1 MSYNVRASIIQTFLK
16 WQSRPM
22 LTTPRKPRKL
32 AELVV
37 AQLSERIR
45 DGALQPGD
53 KLPTETEIVVEQG
66 VSRSVVREA
75 ISRMQ
80 AAGLVETRHGI
91 GTFVLPP
98 APPAIVGIDPATVMT
113 VRDVIALLELRIGL
127 ETEAAG
133 LAAARRNEAQLA
145 EVRAA
150 LAVLQQGARL
160 GQDTVELDRR
170 FHLAIAQASGNQY
183 FHAIL
188 QHLGENIIPR
198 ARINSARLTHADPV
212 SYMEQVGREHEQI
225 VDAIARGDAESARAA
240 MRLHIGNSRERLRRA
255 QEALEAAQVTQAA
268 STRVV

>member
-1 MSYNVRASIIQTFLK
+1 MHNATHA
-16 WQSRPM
+16 
-22 LTTPRKPRKL
+22 TPRRPRNL
-32 AELVV
+32 AQQVV
-37 AQLSERIR
+37 AQLTEHIR
-45 DGALQPGD
+45 NGEMNPGD
-53 KLPTETEIVVEQG
+53 KLPTETEIMVEQG

-98 APPAIVGIDPATVMT
+98 PPPAMGIDPATVTT

-133 LAAARRNEAQLA
+133 LAASRRSEAQLH

-150 LAVLQQGARL
+150 LGALQEAARR
-160 GQDTVELDRR
+160 GEDTVELDQR
-170 FHLAIAQASGNQY
+170 FHLAIAQASGNEY
-183 FHAIL
+183 FRAIL
-188 QHLGENIIPR
+188 QHLGANIIPR

-212 SYMEQVGREHEQI
+212 AYMEQVGREHEQI
-225 VDAIARGDAESARAA
+225 VEAIARGDAESARAA

-255 QEALEAAQVTQAA
+255 QEALEAAQDRTAPA
-268 STRVV
+268 T

>member
-1 MSYNVRASIIQTFLK
+1 
-16 WQSRPM
+16 
-22 LTTPRKPRKL
+22 
-32 AELVV
+32 
-37 AQLSERIR
+37 
-45 DGALQPGD
+45 
-53 KLPTETEIVVEQG
+53 

-91 GTFVLPP
+91 GTFVL
-98 APPAIVGIDPATVMT
+98 APTPVMGIDPATVTT

-133 LAAARRNEAQLA
+133 LAAARRTDAQLG

-150 LAVLQQGARL
+150 LAALQEAARR
-160 GQDTVELDRR
+160 GEDAVELDQR
-170 FHLAIAQASGNQY
+170 FHLAIAQASGNEY
-183 FHAIL
+183 FRAIL
-188 QHLGENIIPR
+188 QHLGANIIPR

-212 SYMEQVGREHEQI
+212 AYMEQVGREHEQI

-255 QEALEAAQVTQAA
+255 QEALEAGQGIEAVSSQEV
-268 STRVV
+268 

>member
-1 MSYNVRASIIQTFLK
+1 MSNMTL
-16 WQSRPM
+16 P
-22 LTTPRKPRKL
+22 TPRKHRNL
-32 AELVV
+32 AQLVV
-37 AQLSERIR
+37 AQLTEHIR
-45 DGALQPGD
+45 NGELGAGD
-53 KLPTETEIVVEQG
+53 KLPTETEIMAEQG

-98 APPAIVGIDPATVMT
+98 SAAAIMGIDPATVVT
-113 VRDVIALLELRIGL
+113 VRDVIALLELRIGV

-133 LAAARRNEAQLA
+133 LAAARRSEDQLA

-150 LAVLQQGARL
+150 LDALQKAARR
-160 GQDTVELDRR
+160 GDDAVELDQR

-188 QHLGENIIPR
+188 QHLGSNIIPR
-198 ARINSARLTHADPV
+198 ARINSARLTQADPV
-212 SYMEQVGREHEQI
+212 AYMEQVGREHEQI
-225 VDAIARGDAESARAA
+225 VDAIARRDAESARAA

-255 QEALEAAQVTQAA
+255 QDLLEAAQGAGAA
-268 STRVV
+268 ST

>member
-1 MSYNVRASIIQTFLK
+1 MSNATLSIPK
-16 WQSRPM
+16 
-22 LTTPRKPRKL
+22 KPRSL

-37 AQLSERIR
+37 AQLSEHIR
-45 DGALQPGD
+45 NGELRPGD
-53 KLPTETEIVVEQG
+53 KLPTESEIVAEQG

-98 APPAIVGIDPATVMT
+98 PPASSILGIDPATVVT
-113 VRDVIALLELRIGL
+113 VRDVIALLELRIAL

-133 LAAARRNEAQLA
+133 LAATHRTEAQLD

-150 LAVLQQGARL
+150 LAALRRADFRDEDNVG
-160 GQDTVELDRR
+160 LDQR

-188 QHLGENIIPR
+188 QHLGSNIIPR
-198 ARINSARLTHADPV
+198 ARINSARLTQADPV
-212 SYMEQVGREHEQI
+212 AYMEQVSREHEKI
-225 VDAIARGDAESARAA
+225 VDAIARGDAEAARAA
-240 MRLHIGNSRERLRRA
+240 MRQHLGNSRERLRKA
-255 QEALEAAQVTQAA
+255 QETLEAAQGLEAVP
-268 STRVV
+268 S